1 MTKRIRIAVLGA
13 GLIGRRHVEHI
24 LASAEA
30 TLHAVVDPAPEAKS
44 FAEAQ
49 RVDCYPDID
58 ALLAAGKPDAV
69 IVATPNSL
77 HVAHGLASIAAGI
90 PTLVEKPIAD
100 TVEDARRLVEAAEA
114 AGVPLMVGHHRRH
127 NPLVSR
133 ARAMIEAG
141 RLGQVV
147 SVHAFF
153 WLCKPAPYFE
163 VAWRRQPGGGPVLI
177 NLIHDI
183 DLLRHLVGEIV
194 EVQALQSNAQRGH
207 PVDETTALTFRFANG
222 ALGTA
227 NVSDAIVSP
236 WSWEHT
242 ASENEAFPR
251 TDQSFCFIGGTEGSL
266 ALPRLELWTHDGD
279 RDWLKP
285 FSVSS
290 VIAPEEDPLRRQ
302 IAQLCRVVRGEE
314 PPLVPGRE
322 GLRTLAVVDA
332 VRRAALSGRTEKVGS

>member
-1 MTKRIRIAVLGA
+1 MPV
-13 GLIGRRHVEHI
+13 
-24 LASAEA
+24 
-30 TLHAVVDPAPEAKS
+30 
-44 FAEAQ
+44 
-49 RVDCYPDID
+49 
-58 ALLAAGKPDAV
+58 
-69 IVATPNSL
+69 
-77 HVAHGLASIAAGI
+77 
-90 PTLVEKPIAD
+90 LVEKPIAD
-100 TVEDARRLVEAAEA
+100 TVEDARRLVDAAEA

-133 ARAMIEAG
+133 AKALIAAG
-141 RLGQVV
+141 RLGRVV

-153 WLCKPAPYFE
+153 WLCKPDPYFE

-183 DLLRHLVGEIV
+183 DLLRHLVGEIA
-194 EVQALQSNAQRGH
+194 EVQALQSNALRGH

-266 ALPRLELWTHDGD
+266 ALPRLEVWTHEGG

-285 FSVSS
+285 FSMSRAT
-290 VIAPEEDPLRRQ
+290 APEEDPLRRQ

-314 PPLVPGRE
+314 EPLVPGRE
-322 GLRTLAVVDA
+322 GLRTLAVIDA
-332 VRRAALSGRTEKVGS
+332 VKRAALSGRTEKVMP